1 MAWEGNSD
9 SLKPC
14 PFPPTF
20 NQVRRMPKNP
30 SKQFWSESG
39 ATPES
44 HYLKRRQF
52 IRQLAATSGAT
63 LAGISPLRR
72 LSAVSS
78 DEDTMYNIP
87 EHPLSGKLYP
97 AKRNPAYKVARELT
111 PKDEVF
117 TYNNFYE
124 FSLDKLPHRYV
135 GPFQPFPWKI
145 EVTGLCAKPKTWD
158 IDELLKA
165 FPLEERVYRF
175 RCVEAWAM
183 TVPWTG
189 FPLKLLLEKC
199 EPDSR
204 ARFVRFVSFL
214 RPEQAVG
221 QREFKDYSWPY
232 YEGVHM
238 EEAMHPLA
246 FVATGLYGKQLPK
259 QSGAPLRIVFPWKY
273 GYKGPKSIV
282 RIELTDKQP
291 PTFWNDAVSGEYGY
305 FSNVNP
311 GKPHP
316 RWSQST
322 ERLLVTGERVPTRL
336 YNGYADQLEELHKTL
351 YKNGEVF

>member
-1 MAWEGNSD
+1 M
-9 SLKPC
+9 
-14 PFPPTF
+14 
-20 NQVRRMPKNP
+20 MKNP
-30 SKQFWSESG
+30 SRQYWNTQG

-44 HYLKRRQF
+44 HYLNRRHF
-52 IRQLAATSGAT
+52 VKQLVASSGAVIGAA
-63 LAGISPLRR
+63 AGVGQVAAA
-72 LSAVSS
+72 LS
-78 DEDTMYNIP
+78 DQDKMYNIP
-87 EHPLSGKLYP
+87 EHALSEKLYP
-97 AKRNPAYKVARELT
+97 AKNNPDYKVARELT
-111 PKDEVF
+111 PKDDVF

-124 FSLDKLPHRYV
+124 FSLDKKAYRYV
-135 GPFQPFPWKI
+135 EPFQPFPWQI
-145 EVTGLCAKPKTWD
+145 EVTGLCAKPKKWD

-165 FPLEERVYRF
+165 VPLEERLYRF

-189 FPLKLLLEKC
+189 FPLKWLLEKC
-199 EPDSR
+199 QPDNK
-204 ARFVRFVSFL
+204 AKYVRFVSFD

-221 QREFKDYSWPY
+221 QRENTDYSWPY
-232 YEGVHM
+232 YEGVHLA
-238 EEAMHPLA
+238 EAMNPLA

-273 GYKGPKSIV
+273 GYKGPKSV
-282 RIELTDKQP
+282 VKIELTDKQP
-291 PTFWNDAVSGEYGY
+291 KTFWNDAMSREYGY

-322 ERLLVTGERVPTRL
+322 ERLLGSGQRVTTRL
-336 YNGYADQLEELHKTL
+336 YNGYEDQLEELHKTL